1 MALGKATDRIH
12 PRRAGPLV
20 LPPGESGQGRFD
32 HLGPASPQ
40 HPKPLLHT
48 PSGWHLGRQQIGS
61 IPAALVLL
69 FCLLANQAKAGLTTW
84 DPQALNTQSPYS
96 TLHLDGTWEGN
107 RSDPSPPRWSSCSA
121 SWRIRP
127 RQV

>member
-1 MALGKATDRIH
+1 MKKLTLNSLR
-12 PRRAGPLV
+12 
-20 LPPGESGQGRFD
+20 
-32 HLGPASPQ
+32 
-40 HPKPLLHT
+40 
-48 PSGWHLGRQQIGS
+48 S

-107 RSDPSPPRWSSCSA
+107 NWSTSQNGQAAPGAWVEGNAAVFAVNTGTGTPAFTDRKSTRLN
-121 SWRIRP
+121 SSHLGI
-127 RQV
+127 